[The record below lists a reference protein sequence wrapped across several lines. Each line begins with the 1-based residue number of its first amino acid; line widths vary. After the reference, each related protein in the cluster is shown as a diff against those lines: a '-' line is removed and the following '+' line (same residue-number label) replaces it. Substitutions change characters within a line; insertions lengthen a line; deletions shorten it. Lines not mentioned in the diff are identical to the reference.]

1 MKNELLAPNGKP
13 SNLNATQYELVRTP
27 AFKKWFGDW
36 ESNPANA
43 SKVVDE
49 NGEPL
54 VVYHGTN
61 ADFDNFS
68 KEVERKGYSR
78 NGFFFT
84 PNLIQA
90 ESYTFRGF
98 SNPESMKNGS
108 AYEQNASIIPVF
120 LSLKNPL
127 IIDAKNKHFKAI
139 GSEEYRYSKDF
150 ESNPK
155 DLRVQYIDWDK
166 LYHIRD
172 SKVGGSHFKFKTE
185 KEAKEKIL
193 ELKKGKKNINFTI
206 EFTSWRNGKHL
217 NEYISDLMDSDN
229 DGAIF
234 KNIVDLGSA
243 INEAYDVSEIGE
255 TIWVKTPNQI
265 KSAIANNGNYDIK
278 NNNIIFEQGG
288 KTQSNTPDYLRMF
301 LGK

>member
-13 SNLNATQYELVRTP
+13 SNLTPTQYKLVRSE
-27 AFKKWFGDW
+27 AFLNWFGDW
-36 ESNPANA
+36 EKDPAKA

-61 ADFDNFS
+61 ADFDDFS

-84 PNLIQA
+84 PNVIQA

-98 SNPESMKNGS
+98 SNPESIKNGS
-108 AYEQNASIIPVF
+108 AYEQNANIIPVF

-127 IIDAKNKHFKAI
+127 IIDAKNQHFRAI
-139 GSEEYRYSKDF
+139 GSEEYKYKKNF
-150 ESNPK
+150 ETNPK
-155 DLRVQYIDWDK
+155 DLRVQFIDWDN
-166 LYHIRD
+166 LWHIRD
-172 SKVGGSHFKFKTE
+172 SKLGGSHFKFVKE
-185 KEAKEKIL
+185 KEAKEKLL
-193 ELKKGKKNINFTI
+193 ELKKAKKNIPITI
-206 EFTSWRNGKHL
+206 EFTSWTGGKHL

-234 KNIVDLGSA
+234 NNIVDLGSA
-243 INEAYDVSEIGE
+243 IDEAYGVSDIGE
-255 TIWVKTPNQI
+255 TIWVKNANQI
-265 KSAIANNGNYDIK
+265 KSAIANNGKYDIK
-278 NNNIIFEQGG
+278 NNSIRFEQGG
-288 KTQSNTPDYLRMF
+288 INQSIIPDYLKMF